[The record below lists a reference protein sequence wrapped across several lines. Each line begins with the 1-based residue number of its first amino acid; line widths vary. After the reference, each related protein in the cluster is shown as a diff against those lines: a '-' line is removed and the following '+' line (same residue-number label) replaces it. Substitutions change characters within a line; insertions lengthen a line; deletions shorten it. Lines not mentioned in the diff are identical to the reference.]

1 VNGQQNNI
9 VLYWQD
15 QVRRYGERAAYRVK
29 VDGEWVFRSWHAY
42 GEVVK
47 QFAMGLLS
55 LALRAGDRVAILGST
70 REEWDWADRAT
81 LAIGG
86 IGVGVY
92 HSSTPEQIR
101 YIVDHSEAS
110 ILVVEDE
117 SQWKKIEQIRSEIPR
132 VKKFVFMDPLSDMSD
147 AGTMS
152 FADLLALGR
161 ENEDT
166 LEEEYWSRGKAI
178 EASDPAIYVYT
189 SGTTGP
195 PKGAVLTH
203 GNIMA
208 IMEAFRLM
216 EIFVPEEDR
225 TVAWLPLPHVFGRFV
240 ILSAIYTANM
250 WTYAGEIDTLI
261 DDLAD
266 IQPSVFHS
274 VPRIY
279 EKIYQKMT
287 SGMAQ
292 ASPMKRILFESCIK
306 IGSEVSRCR
315 QEKKPIPFSL
325 RAKHSIAERLV
336 FRKLRGLFGGRIRCA
351 ITGGAPLSKEVLE
364 FFHAAGILILEAY
377 GLTESPSAA
386 FNRPGDFRFG
396 TVGPAVP
403 GMEIKIAED
412 GEILLRSPIV
422 FAGYLKDPEK
432 TKEAFRDDGWYCTGD
447 IGVLSPDGFVTITDR
462 KKDIIVTA
470 GGKNVA
476 PQNIENLLKTSPMIS
491 QVMVYGDRK
500 PFLTALITLDPE
512 ALGEWGEGEG
522 VQDAELSE
530 LYRDERLRERIGE
543 IVKEKSRNLA
553 SFETIKKFE
562 ILPHDFALEAGEITP
577 TLKVKR
583 RFVSEKYRDLLERMY
598 G

>member
-1 VNGQQNNI
+1 MSAKHNNI

-15 QVRRYGERAAYRVK
+15 QVRRFGDRTAYRVK
-29 VDGEWVFRSWHAY
+29 VDGEWVHRTWHGY

-47 QFAMGLLS
+47 RVAMGLLS
-55 LALRAGDRVAILGST
+55 LGLRAGDRVAILGST

-81 LAIGG
+81 LSIGG

-92 HSSTPEQIR
+92 HSSTSEQIR

-117 SQWKKIEQIRSEIPR
+117 NQWKKIKEIRAEIPR
-132 VKKFVFMDPLSDMSD
+132 VKKFVLMDPPPDMSD
-147 AGTMS
+147 GDTMS
-152 FADLLALGR
+152 FADLLAVGQK
-161 ENEDT
+161 NEDT
-166 LEEEYWSRGKAI
+166 LAEEYRSRGEAI
-178 EASDPAIYVYT
+178 ETFDPAIYVYT

-195 PKGAVLTH
+195 PKGVVLTH
-203 GNIMA
+203 GNIVA
-208 IMEAFRLM
+208 ITEAFRQM
-216 EIFVPEEDR
+216 GIFVPQEDSI
-225 TVAWLPLPHVFGRFV
+225 VAWLPLPHVFGRFV
-240 ILSAIYTANM
+240 ILTAIYTGNV
-250 WTYAGEIDTLI
+250 WSYAGEIDTLI

-266 IQPSVFHS
+266 IQPTVFHS

-292 ASPMKRILFESCIK
+292 ASPMKRMLFDFCVRT
-306 IGSEVSRCR
+306 GSEVSRR
-315 QEKKPIPFSL
+315 GQEKRPISFFL
-325 RAKHSIAERLV
+325 RVKYRVAERLV
-336 FRKLRGLFGGRIRCA
+336 FSKLRALFGGRIRCV
-351 ITGGAPLSKEVLE
+351 ITGGAPLSKEILE

-377 GLTESPSAA
+377 GLTEAPSAA
-386 FNRPGDFRFG
+386 FNRPDDFRFG

-412 GEILLRSPIV
+412 GEILLQSPIV

-432 TKEAFRDDGWYCTGD
+432 TKEAFREDGWYCTGD
-447 IGVLSPDGFVTITDR
+447 IGVISSDGFVTITDR
-462 KKDIIVTA
+462 KKDIIITA

-500 PFLTALITLDPE
+500 PYLTALITLDPE
-512 ALGEWGEGEG
+512 ASAAWAEGEG
-522 VQDAELSE
+522 ILIANSTELSQNG
-530 LYRDERLRERIGE
+530 RMREHIAD
-543 IVKEKSRNLA
+543 IVKEKSRDLA

-562 ILPHDFALEAGEITP
+562 ILPEDLSLEAGEVTP

-583 RFVSEKYRDLLERMY
+583 RFVSKKYRDLLERMY